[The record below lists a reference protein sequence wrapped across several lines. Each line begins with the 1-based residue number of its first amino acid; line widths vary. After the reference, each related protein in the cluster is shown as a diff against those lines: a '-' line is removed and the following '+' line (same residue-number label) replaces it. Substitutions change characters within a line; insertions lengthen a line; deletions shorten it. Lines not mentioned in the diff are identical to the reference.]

1 MDKTIQEKLHAE
13 KQSQEFKANA
23 RKIYEDLLNDLQ
35 SGNQEEVN
43 NAIEQLTPDQLDALM
58 QEAQPY
64 KTLGVAS
71 SSKQVLTSVANLRE
85 QYYKKLLTTSL
96 VGFLY
101 QIMKEYKVK
110 ESELSNPINEDDFLE
125 DTNVIEDP
133 KSKHDRF
140 YKKSIAKFFA
150 GKYPNSEL
158 NTYKDMECSLSDT
171 EKQTVIK
178 MQKVLIEKFKYAKFL
193 EFHNDTVEE
202 YFKSEYPDSSITTV
216 AQMKK
221 VFKQNDIDN
230 VKQLNDQKVEA
241 IHINHTNFYIDALID
256 YYYNT
261 NPNGEFIKFQEI
273 ESLLSKVELQE
284 VEDITKSDLEKE
296 FHINETKIYNETV
309 IDYFQKKYPELAD
322 PNDKSYVDN
331 VKDMEAKLSDNDLL
345 NINKSVNDTI
355 KELTKPAKVI
365 NKSKL
370 FEAVQ
375 NQIDQQSDS
384 ERLII
389 RRFLDKFFKYD
400 PLEHIQMG
408 QHPIIDD
415 PERKDNVVPQSQL
428 EKDLYDNVPPN
439 DTYCR
444 FTSFY
449 EVNYDKLR
457 EVSENLYN
465 IKPDLELAM
474 IVYDT
479 VDTTAEVE
487 NFVHKYGMSSKFG
500 ILNFPLNQWALLG
513 PFKENRDRVDYYHKH
528 NSIIKSMIE
537 QQEKDAELGT
547 DIMKKRIKTKKLTS
561 ERVFGPDSPEFAQ
574 YKKYNQSELESKY
587 GLKMIDMDDG
597 SIKVTKTVT
606 VDATTN
612 KVLKTDDE
620 GTPDNALDVDIIN
633 INAKT
638 GSANKTR
645 IFTKADN

>member
-1 MDKTIQEKLHAE
+1 MDKTIQEKIHSE

-43 NAIEQLTPDQLDALM
+43 NAIEQLTPEQLDALM

-71 SSKQVLTSVANLRE
+71 SSKQVLSSVANLRE

-110 ESELSNPINEDDFLE
+110 ESDLANPINEDDYLE
-125 DTNVIEDP
+125 DTTVIEDP

-140 YKKSIAKFFA
+140 YKKSIAKYFA
-150 GKYPNSEL
+150 HKYYNSEL
-158 NTYKDMECSLSDT
+158 NTYNSILCSLSDS
-171 EKQTVIK
+171 EKQTVSNIK
-178 MQKVLIEKFKYAKFL
+178 KTMIEKFKYAKFL
-193 EFHNDTVEE
+193 EFYNYTVKE

-216 AQMKK
+216 QQMTK
-221 VFKQNDIDN
+221 VFKQTDIDN
-230 VKQLNDQKVEA
+230 VKQLNNQKVAEV
-241 IHINHTNFYIDALID
+241 IIDDNYFHIESVID

-273 ESLLSKVELQE
+273 EHLLSKDELQE
-284 VEDITKSDLEKE
+284 VEVITQSDIEKE
-296 FHINETKIYNETV
+296 FHINEAKIYNETV
-309 IDYFQKKYPELAD
+309 IDYFQKKYPESTD
-322 PNDKSYVDN
+322 PTDEYYVDN
-331 VKDMEAKLSDNDLL
+331 VKDMELKLSDDDLL
-345 NINKSVNDTI
+345 NINKLVNDTI
-355 KELTKPAKVI
+355 KELTKPAKVV
-365 NKSKL
+365 NKAKL

-408 QHPIIDD
+408 QHPIVDD
-415 PERKDNVVPQSQL
+415 PERKDNIVPQSQL

-479 VDTTAEVE
+479 VDTTEEAQ

-606 VDATTN
+606 VDAATN